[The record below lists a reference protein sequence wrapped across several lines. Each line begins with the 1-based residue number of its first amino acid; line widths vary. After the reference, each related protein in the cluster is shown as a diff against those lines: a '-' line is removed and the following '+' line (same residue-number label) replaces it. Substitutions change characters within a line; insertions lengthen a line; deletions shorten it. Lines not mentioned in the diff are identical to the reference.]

1 MASTA
6 LNAGPRGSWR
16 SPGRVGKA
24 PPADTLSVVRVHSGG
39 GCTVGGGRGC
49 VHSDGGAGRWSTSGR
64 RPQAVHCQECVS
76 PAATPGL
83 SGGTGGQSF
92 FSRNE
97 PDLQQDS
104 QHPCG
109 PAGDDNDGS
118 PLFQGRR
125 RPLPA
130 LSTCTGES
138 LAKEK
143 TDSSIPRLPAHSLI
157 PSLPCLLPHLHPDL
171 VQAPLPTREAGG
183 GRGAGQVFGDG
194 FPDGT
199 ISLYPQRLSVSSC
212 LDTSRPGPPFS
223 CVLLFQNLP
232 LQRKGQAEGQRVV
245 LKTTRR
251 GVTQQQDLEGCRSAS
266 GKKGRNDQ
274 EPGVGSPFGISKL
287 TGESAGQATF
297 REETQAQSKNALIK
311 PRT

>member
-1 MASTA
+1 M
-6 LNAGPRGSWR
+6 
-16 SPGRVGKA
+16 
-24 PPADTLSVVRVHSGG
+24 
-39 GCTVGGGRGC
+39 
-49 VHSDGGAGRWSTSGR
+49 
-64 RPQAVHCQECVS
+64 HCQECVS

-97 PDLQQDS
+97 PELQQDS
-104 QHPCG
+104 QRPCG
-109 PAGDDNDGS
+109 PAGDDNDGR

-183 GRGAGQVFGDG
+183 RQGAGQVFGDG

-212 LDTSRPGPPFS
+212 LDTSSPRPPLS

-232 LQRKGQAEGQRVV
+232 LQRKGQAEGQRMA

-274 EPGVGSPFGISKL
+274 EPGVDSPFGISKL
-287 TGESAGQATF
+287 TGERVRA
-297 REETQAQSKNALIK
+297 K
-311 PRT
+311 PHSGRRHRHRAKMP

>member
-194 FPDGT
+194 FPDG
-199 ISLYPQRLSVSSC
+199 IQSVCIHSVSLYPAVWTH
-212 LDTSRPGPPFS
+212 LDQG
-223 CVLLFQNLP
+223 LLFP
-232 LQRKGQAEGQRVV
+232 VFCYSKIFPCRERGKRKGSEW
-245 LKTTRR
+245 
-251 GVTQQQDLEGCRSAS
+251 
-266 GKKGRNDQ
+266 
-274 EPGVGSPFGISKL
+274 F
-287 TGESAGQATF
+287 
-297 REETQAQSKNALIK
+297 
-311 PRT
+311 